1 MSAYEDWCMVGRFED
16 EENLYEE
23 ELMYQESFK
32 AKIDEIVKEGSSK
45 QISSIRPL
53 QLMNQ
58 ISEALSRESDLFGK
72 IFNVQGIFK
81 LGSGFL
87 YGNGYYYDN
96 IKDENSAA
104 QIKILVSP
112 LVRQKVKPDSLV
124 VLSGMLIK
132 NPDAQRGVMDI
143 MFRVDSVI
151 EEIKSKAINDE
162 DLKRI
167 SLIQKKNEKGK
178 EPVRAL
184 LKNKLMSNN
193 RPKVCIIYAQ
203 TSITDQ
209 DFNKGVQTAGSQ
221 IDFTM
226 CKAVSFADTPRLIQ
240 TLKYY
245 DTMKYDTICL
255 VRGGGSG
262 MDKLD
267 DVRLFECLL
276 NMNTPVIGAVGHV
289 GENYSI
295 HSMVDENA
303 GTPSLLGQ
311 YFDIL
316 VKETAM
322 EREGTI
328 NDLANKIKETYK
340 PQLERLAVLEKS
352 SKEDKEKI
360 DRLFNE
366 RQKTIL
372 ELAKVNNDM
381 LELKKNQNEQ
391 VEKAKL
397 QMANQI
403 RLWRIIA
410 VICFIIAVIVSIFL

>member
-32 AKIDEIVKEGSSK
+32 AKIDEIAKEGSSK

-132 NPDAQRGVMDI
+132 KPDAQRGVMDI

-311 YFDIL
+311 YFDNL

-328 NDLANKIKETYK
+328 NDIANKIKETYK